1 MTPDL
6 SFLPKQERKTVSLI
20 LAGLGCVGAGFWVR
34 GLVSPAEAAPLAAA
48 RMAQIE
54 ARVNAIDGL
63 LSKLDRDMARVMDRL
78 NVPQEPGLPR
88 RP

>member
-1 MTPDL
+1 
-6 SFLPKQERKTVSLI
+6 
-20 LAGLGCVGAGFWVR
+20 
-34 GLVSPAEAAPLAAA
+34 
-48 RMAQIE
+48 MAQIE